1 MFGYLSDA
9 LPIFRH
15 RRIPYFVFYAVI
27 VFLIYLVYGFV
38 VHSYSTALIMGI
50 IVNTAECAAQLM
62 IDTLVVERVYKETED
77 EGRGQS
83 LSMAARTAGTVVAT
97 ILSLILMLVYI
108 YSFLYQ

>member
-1 MFGYLSDA
+1 MFGYISDS

-62 IDTLVVERVYKETED
+62 VDTLVVERVYKETED

>member
-1 MFGYLSDA
+1 MFGYISDA

-38 VHSYSTALIMGI
+38 VHSYSTALIMGV

-62 IDTLVVERVYKETED
+62 VDTLVVERVYKETED

>member
-1 MFGYLSDA
+1 MFGYLSDSF
-9 LPIFRH
+9 PIFKH

-62 IDTLVVERVYKETED
+62 VDTLVVERVYKETED

-83 LSMAARTAGTVVAT
+83 LSMAAKTAGTVVAT